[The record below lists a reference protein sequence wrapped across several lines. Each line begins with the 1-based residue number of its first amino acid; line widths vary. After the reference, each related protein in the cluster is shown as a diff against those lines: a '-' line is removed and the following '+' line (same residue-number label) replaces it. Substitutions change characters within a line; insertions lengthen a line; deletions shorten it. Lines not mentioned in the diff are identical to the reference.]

1 MNNKFLIIRLS
12 SIGDIVLTSPVVRCL
27 KNQIKDAEI
36 HFVVKQKHKNVVLSN
51 PYITKV
57 HTYDR
62 NMSGLIKE
70 LTDEK
75 FTCVIDLHNNI
86 RSTRIKQ
93 SLNVPSVTF
102 RKLNIKKFLLTH
114 LKINRLPKIHIV
126 DRYLETCSGFGI
138 KNDGNGLDY
147 FIDAEDNFNPSAL
160 SPFFQKGY
168 IVFVIGGT
176 YFTKRLPSEKIV
188 EICSHIDYPVILLGG
203 KNEVKSGNFI
213 ESNSKRNVLNL
224 AGKLSLNQSAS
235 LVRDARLVLTN
246 DTGLM
251 HIAAAFKKKI
261 LSFWGNTVPDF
272 GMFPYLPDE
281 SSEIIEISDLSCRPC
296 SKIGYDKCPKKH
308 FRCMNEISTDTVTNW
323 IMKNY

>member
-1 MNNKFLIIRLS
+1 
-12 SIGDIVLTSPVVRCL
+12 
-27 KNQIKDAEI
+27 
-36 HFVVKQKHKNVVLSN
+36 
-51 PYITKV
+51 
-57 HTYDR
+57 
-62 NMSGLIKE
+62 
-70 LTDEK
+70 
-75 FTCVIDLHNNI
+75 LHNNI

-126 DRYLETCSGFGI
+126 DRYLETCSEFGI
-138 KNDGNGLDY
+138 KNDGKGLDY
-147 FIDAEDNFNPSAL
+147 FIDAEENFNPSAL

-188 EICSHIDYPVILLGG
+188 EICSRIVYPVILLGG

-213 ESNSKRNVLNL
+213 ESNSKGNVINL

-272 GMFPYLPDE
+272 GMFPYLPDA
-281 SSEIIEISDLSCRPC
+281 SSEIIEISDLRCRPC

-308 FRCMNEISTDTVTNW
+308 FRCMNEISTDLVTGW
-323 IMKNY
+323 IKKNY